1 MIAHINRKRL
11 NLILRD
17 LADELDVPP
26 SKYREAKDH
35 YEAVCAWLDVDNL
48 ELVHYQPSIYPQG
61 SFVLDTAVKPLGDK
75 GFLAYQGAPS
85 THFTPRDKDQH
96 HGS

>member
-1 MIAHINRKRL
+1 MNEHIGHKRL
-11 NLILRD
+11 NLIFRD

-26 SKYREAKDH
+26 SKYPEPTDH
-35 YEAVCAWLDVDNL
+35 YEAVAAWLDVDNP
-48 ELVHYQPSIYPQG
+48 ELAHYQPSIYPRG

-85 THFTPRDKDQH
+85 TPFAPRDKDQH